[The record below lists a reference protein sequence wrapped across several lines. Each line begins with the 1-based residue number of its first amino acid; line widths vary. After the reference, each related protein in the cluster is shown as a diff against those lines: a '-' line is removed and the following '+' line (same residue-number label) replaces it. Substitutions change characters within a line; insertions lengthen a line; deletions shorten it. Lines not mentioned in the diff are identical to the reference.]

1 MRKSILSVW
10 IGLFWIAT
18 LVWGETSVPI
28 MSSDEVERGMKGVGR
43 TVFEGTKIEEFEV
56 EILGVLKNWDPQS
69 DLILGRLAGKP
80 GGAIDR
86 AGVIAGMSGS
96 PVYIDGKL
104 IGAVAYAWPFAKEP
118 ICGITPIEK
127 MLGVFEKGLDRRSGH
142 SMRHEARGDKEDAWA
157 MGYGPRGM
165 MPFTMDHLPSTMLRK
180 EWAEVSSS
188 PPLPLSL
195 SERKGGREQGTAL
208 GPIATPL
215 VLSGFC
221 ARAVEE
227 MTPELARFGL
237 IPVQGGGASEGE
249 AESGPF
255 EPGAALGVQ
264 FVRGD
269 LSATGIGTL
278 TYRDE
283 DRVVAFGHP
292 MFFAG
297 TIDLP
302 MTGAYIYDVL
312 PSTYRSFKLG
322 AATDLLG
329 VIRQDRLAAV
339 AGLVGEKPD
348 MVPVVAQVG
357 GSGEKTSYRFEVV
370 RDRDIGP
377 FFIYYAL
384 ANAIMAAEKAS
395 GQATVWGKTR
405 VKIAG
410 YPALELEN
418 VYSSYSALF
427 QTARMLSVP
436 VAALVQNPF
445 EEVRLEEVAFEITV
459 DETIRAAG
467 IEGVRVQRRTLR
479 PGDPLYV
486 TVFLRAYLGETF
498 TVRDTL
504 TIPNDLEDGI
514 VRLRVCDA
522 PSSEALEA
530 ERAPGKYM
538 PRSVDQLI
546 EALTYQERNDHL
558 IVELSV
564 PKRGVTVEGAEM
576 PSLPPSALEILRS
589 SRQTRASLPV
599 EGIVRIRKRIQ
610 TDFVISGRHTIELK
624 IDRNAR

>member
-1 MRKSILSVW
+1 
-10 IGLFWIAT
+10 
-18 LVWGETSVPI
+18 
-28 MSSDEVERGMKGVGR
+28 
-43 TVFEGTKIEEFEV
+43 
-56 EILGVLKNWDPQS
+56 
-69 DLILGRLAGKP
+69 
-80 GGAIDR
+80 
-86 AGVIAGMSGS
+86 
-96 PVYIDGKL
+96 
-104 IGAVAYAWPFAKEP
+104 
-118 ICGITPIEK
+118 
-127 MLGVFEKGLDRRSGH
+127 
-142 SMRHEARGDKEDAWA
+142 
-157 MGYGPRGM
+157 

-180 EWAEVSSS
+180 GWAEISLS

-195 SERKGGREQGTAL
+195 SERKGEREQGAAL
-208 GPIATPL
+208 RPIATPL

-221 ARAVEE
+221 ARVVEE
-227 MTPELARFGL
+227 MAPELARFGL
-237 IPVQGGGASEGE
+237 IPVQGGGTYEDE
-249 AESGPF
+249 VESGPF

-264 FVRGD
+264 LMRGD
-269 LSATGIGTL
+269 LSVTGIGTL
-278 TYRDE
+278 TYRDKG
-283 DRVVAFGHP
+283 RVVALGHP
-292 MFFAG
+292 AFFAG

-312 PSTYRSFKLG
+312 PSTYRSFKFG

-329 VIRQDRLAAV
+329 VIRQDRLPAV

-357 GSGEKTSYRFEVV
+357 GSEEKVGYRFEVV

-384 ANAIMAAEKAS
+384 ANAIMAAEKPS

-405 VKIAG
+405 VKIEG
-410 YPALELEN
+410 YPTLELEN
-418 VYSSYSALF
+418 VYSSYSAIF
-427 QTARMLSVP
+427 QTAHMLSVP
-436 VAALVQNPF
+436 VAALVQNAF

-459 DETIRAAG
+459 EETIRAAG
-467 IEGVRVQRRTLR
+467 IEGVRVHRRILR

-504 TIPNDLEDGI
+504 LLPKDLEDGI

-522 PSSEALEA
+522 PSSEALEV
-530 ERAPGKYM
+530 ERAPGKYI
-538 PRSVDQLI
+538 PRSVDHLI
-546 EALTYQERNDHL
+546 EALAYQERNDHL

-564 PKRGVTVEGAEM
+564 PKKGVTVEGAEM

-599 EGIVRIRKRIQ
+599 QGVVRIRKRIQ
-610 TDFVISGRHTIELK
+610 TDFVISGRHTIEIK